1 MSKFSPGPW
10 RERPCTDYTWDIEDS
25 KGSLVCQCPIGH
37 APNRR
42 LIAAA
47 PDLFERLRGWV
58 EWAQAFEQMEN
69 LGLKFDEDVALLARI
84 DGDSNE

>member
-10 RERPCTDYTWDIEDS
+10 RYTEDGGQGYVRDATDETVFTCDDLGAYARRKSD
-25 KGSLVCQCPIGH
+25 
-37 APNRR
+37 AR

-47 PDLFERLRGWV
+47 PEMYELLASLARTTLNPDTWV
-58 EWAQAFEQMEN
+58 ER
-69 LGLKFDEDVALLARI
+69 VRTLLARI